1 MPEETRLAGSILVKA
16 GNSLSK
22 TFLGR
27 TSEAKKKKDIS
38 TWNQLTS
45 SYKLAK

>member
-27 TSEAKKKKDIS
+27 TSKAKKKDIS

-45 SYKLAK
+45 SYKLVK